1 MVGEPS
7 AHPIKP
13 LGHTANDGFVG
24 VLGETEGGK
33 PLIKLS
39 DGFAQLA
46 SCLGQ
51 EHKIIHVAHIVY
63 VLLRKI
69 RIHLGEMEGAHQ
81 GAKGTPA
88 GNAFF
93 RGVKDAAQIDGVM
106 HVLGE

>member
-13 LGHTANDGFVG
+13 LGHTANEGFVG
-24 VLGETEGGK
+24 VLGEAEGGE
-33 PLIKLS
+33 PLIQLS
-39 DGFAQLA
+39 GGFAQLTPR
-46 SCLGQ
+46 LGQ
-51 EHKIIHVAHIVY
+51 EHKIIHVAHIVHA
-63 VLLRKI
+63 LLRKI
-69 RIHLGEMEGAHQ
+69 GIHLGEMEGPHQ

-93 RGVKDAAQIDGVM
+93 RGVKYAAQIDGVM